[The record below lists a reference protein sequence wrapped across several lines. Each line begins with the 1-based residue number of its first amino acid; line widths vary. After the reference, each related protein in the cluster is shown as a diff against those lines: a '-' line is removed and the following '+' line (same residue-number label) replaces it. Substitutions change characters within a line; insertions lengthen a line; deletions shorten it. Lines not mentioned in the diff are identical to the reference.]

1 MGELCDRIGCGAE
14 RMWDLPGSGF
24 RGGWSCTRSRSGA
37 GRSLPPMNDIL
48 IGLVFVVILISP
60 AIVAAYSGKSSE
72 LNQ

>member
-1 MGELCDRIGCGAE
+1 
-14 RMWDLPGSGF
+14 
-24 RGGWSCTRSRSGA
+24 
-37 GRSLPPMNDIL
+37 MNDLL